1 MRKSLL
7 VFLHVFSLFTLVLI
21 GWAVALAVQ
30 KPSIGAYWGYPSGIV
45 YAIDAGHPSSQ
56 VFRVGDR
63 ILRIEEI
70 SRADWYKLPGT
81 TPGQNLSI
89 EVERDGQ
96 THELDVQIAQSNIKA
111 ILGRIPPFL
120 VALGF
125 WIAGSYVLAFSRARQ
140 QAILFFLLCQIAVVT
155 LTSGAIS
162 AYGPEWTKIGLH
174 CGLLWLGVA
183 AVQLHLV
190 FPKRIDL
197 LKKRQIGSALV
208 LVTALISSIYLIE
221 KISGIALVPVSFMWA
236 ATITVFA
243 IDIVVVIWML
253 AQSYRKSSNVIER
266 NQVGII
272 TLSSLIGI
280 LPVVT
285 MILIPQLILGH
296 PWVSFDLAF
305 LALLAIPLGYG
316 FAIYRYKLIGVKE
329 TINRGLAIVLVL
341 LLLTGFYSLFF
352 SISSRFISASI
363 TESPAWGLVTT
374 VILAGSAVKL
384 YGSLTRFVNQILY
397 GGWYDFRTVV
407 EQTRHSLTTTE
418 HNQES
423 IGASLAQV
431 IGQSMRLETVS
442 LILSDRIR
450 STYEHGLTV
459 RTEILPDDQIC
470 NLADIEALFT
480 NEPSD
485 FQPWDSEYATA
496 YPLAILK
503 NGVHP
508 THLVP
513 MKGKDGHMIGGLFLG
528 EKRDGEPLSEADFEI
543 LKVVIHQAQVTLE
556 NVKLLEEAQK
566 HLEKISRL
574 HRQVLRGREEERKR
588 LARDLHD
595 LVIQSLAGLNYQM
608 AEIRTQLNGAQTEN
622 LVKAQ
627 TEVRELIGV
636 LRQICNDLRPPTL
649 DVLDFFEA
657 IQSKITEVEENA
669 DFKVRALIEGNENQ
683 EMGEDVKLCIYRL
696 VQESLVNVHKHAH
709 ADHVEVWVKVTSEQV
724 SVMVT
729 DNGKG
734 FTVPDRLELLVPD
747 RHYGLIGI
755 KEMVEAVNGCLS
767 ISSSPGQGC
776 ILSAQVPI

>member
-1 MRKSLL
+1 
-7 VFLHVFSLFTLVLI
+7 VFLHGVSIITLVWI
-21 GWAVALAVQ
+21 GWSVLLAVQ
-30 KPSIGAYWGYPSGIV
+30 KPSIGAYWGFRSGVV
-45 YAIDAGHPSSQ
+45 YDVDAGHPSSNA
-56 VFRVGDR
+56 FHIGDR
-63 ILRIEEI
+63 II
-70 SRADWYKLPGT
+70 SAGEMSASDLYKLT
-81 TPGQNLSI
+81 KNEIGQVI
-89 EVERDGQ
+89 RIDVERDGQ
-96 THELDVQIAQSNIKA
+96 MQELLVQVASSSFRA
-111 ILGRIPPFL
+111 ILNRFPAFL

-125 WIAGSYVLAFSRARQ
+125 WIVGSYVLAFSRARVQ
-140 QAILFFLLCQIAVVT
+140 SILFFLVSQSAVVS
-155 LTSGAIS
+155 LTCGAIS
-162 AYGPEWTKIGLH
+162 TYGPDWTKVGFQ
-174 CGLLWLGVA
+174 CGVLWLGALAVHLHVVFPVKFQKYNRRAGYALVA
-183 AVQLHLV
+183 A
-190 FPKRIDL
+190 
-197 LKKRQIGSALV
+197 SALFCILYV
-208 LVTALISSIYLIE
+208 WNSVFSVEILQEHV
-221 KISGIALVPVSFMWA
+221 VSNIFI
-236 ATITVFA
+236 TIFA
-243 IDIVVVIWML
+243 IDML
-253 AQSYRKSSNVIER
+253 AVIYLLTHSFRNATTALERYRIGLIV
-266 NQVGII
+266 
-272 TLSSLIGI
+272 LSGLIGI
-280 LPVVT
+280 IPVITLVIVPQVISDHPVV
-285 MILIPQLILGH
+285 
-296 PWVSFDLAF
+296 SFELAF
-305 LALLAIPLGYG
+305 LALLALPLGYG
-316 FAIYRYKLIGVKE
+316 FAIYRYRLVGVKD
-329 TINRGLAIVLVL
+329 TINRGLAIVLVI
-341 LLLTGFYSLFF
+341 LLLTGIYSLCF
-352 SISSRFISASI
+352 SLTSRFISPSL
-363 TESPAWGLVTT
+363 TQSPVWGLVTT
-374 VILAGSAVKL
+374 IILAGSAVKL
-384 YGSLTRFVNQILY
+384 YSGLTGFVNQLLY

-418 HNQES
+418 HNLES

-431 IGQSMRLETVS
+431 IGQSMRLDTAY
-442 LILSDRIR
+442 LILPDRI
-450 STYEHGLTV
+450 SFTYEHGLSV
-459 RTEILPDDQIC
+459 RTETLPDVQKYD
-470 NLADIEALFT
+470 LGDFETLFT
-480 NEPSD
+480 NKSND
-485 FQPWDSEYATA
+485 FLPWKQEYATA
-496 YPLAILK
+496 YPWALR

-508 THLVP
+508 SHAVP
-513 MKGKDGHMIGGLFLG
+513 LKGKEAQLLGVLFLG
-528 EKRDGEPLSEADFEI
+528 VKRDGEALSESDFGI
-543 LKVVIHQAQVTLE
+543 LKVVIHQAQLTLE

-595 LVIQSLAGLNYQM
+595 MVIQSLAGLNYQM

-657 IQSKITEVEENA
+657 IQSKISEVEENA
-669 DFKVRALIEGNENQ
+669 DFKVRAFIEGNENQ

>member
-7 VFLHVFSLFTLVLI
+7 VFLHVSSLFTLVLI

-89 EVERDGQ
+89 QVERDGQ

-253 AQSYRKSSNVIER
+253 AQSYRKSYNVIER

-384 YGSLTRFVNQILY
+384 YGSLTRFVNQLLY

-418 HNQES
+418 HNLES

-431 IGQSMRLETVS
+431 IGQSMRLDTAY
-442 LILSDRIR
+442 LILPDRI
-450 STYEHGLTV
+450 SFTYEHGLSV
-459 RTEILPDDQIC
+459 RTETLPDVQKYD
-470 NLADIEALFT
+470 LGDFETLFT
-480 NEPSD
+480 NKSND
-485 FQPWDSEYATA
+485 FLPWKQEYATA
-496 YPLAILK
+496 YPWALR

-508 THLVP
+508 SHAVP
-513 MKGKDGHMIGGLFLG
+513 LKGKEAQLLGVLFLG
-528 EKRDGEPLSEADFEI
+528 VKRDGEALSESDFGI
-543 LKVVIHQAQVTLE
+543 LKVVIHQAQLTLE

-595 LVIQSLAGLNYQM
+595 MVIQSLAGLNYQM

-657 IQSKITEVEENA
+657 IQSKISEVEENA
-669 DFKVRALIEGNENQ
+669 DFKVRAFIEGNENQ

-696 VQESLVNVHKHAH
+696 VQESLINVHKHAH
-709 ADHVEVWVKVTSEQV
+709 ADHVEVWVQVTSEQV

-767 ISSSPGQGC
+767 ISSNPGQGC